1 MFRDEQ
7 KRHLTIKLMS
17 ERKEAA
23 LYVGETVRGYHGQIK
38 GVQIRPDSKEAAAI
52 GHRPSE
58 AKITMKYS

>member
-23 LYVGETVRGYHGQIK
+23 QHVGETVRGYHGQIK
-38 GVQIRPDSKEAAAI
+38 GVQIRPDSKEAAI

>member
-1 MFRDEQ
+1 
-7 KRHLTIKLMS
+7 MS

-23 LYVGETVRGYHGQIK
+23 LYVRETVRGYHGQIK